1 MKHGDLFASGK
12 KNLPLPWIMQKT
24 GQISGVRT
32 ADTKLSL
39 VDLYNDDPTSW
50 APLCPVNKAFR
61 GTTDIFFGKDFETII
76 FNAFLLISTKEKEMN
91 SHMETGKFLF
101 SFCFSI
107 KFKYKIICSLDTQ
120 MKLIT
125 SK

>member
-61 GTTDIFFGKDFETII
+61 GTTDIFF
-76 FNAFLLISTKEKEMN
+76 LV
-91 SHMETGKFLF
+91 
-101 SFCFSI
+101 
-107 KFKYKIICSLDTQ
+107 KILKPLYS
-120 MKLIT
+120 MH
-125 SK
+125 SY

>member
-1 MKHGDLFASGK
+1 MMT
-12 KNLPLPWIMQKT
+12 PLP
-24 GQISGVRT
+24 GLPYVLL
-32 ADTKLSL
+32 TKPFVAQL
-39 VDLYNDDPTSW
+39 T
-50 APLCPVNKAFR
+50 F
-61 GTTDIFFGKDFETII
+61 FFGKDFETII

-101 SFCFSI
+101 SFCFSN